1 MWAKVRRVLQAVRAL
16 SPGPR
21 TATRGLQREPD
32 VGVSHAG
39 VCSNVSR
46 PSDDEH
52 GLGRAVRPAASGL
65 GRVTPYKNDTMHVY
79 PARPR
84 CGQKYV
90 QYYRLYAHYPPAP
103 VLALH
108 VGFKSGMRFSNS
120 VRHLT
125 IGPNTAQYCPFEVRS
140 REVRRGGALEARLR
154 SCGHRGQRDLHF
166 PGVASRFPFGSFGGA
181 LGVRTARRCA
191 RGTAKI
197 VWAPWAA

>member
-1 MWAKVRRVLQAVRAL
+1 MGTVGSVICTSRAL
-16 SPGPR
+16 RRGSLLALSGERSACARRGGVIWEARKPHCRYGFLASQPPGR
-21 TATRGLQREPD
+21 TGGYEPDGRQAHVEPD

-125 IGPNTAQYCPFEVRS
+125 IGPNTAQY
-140 REVRRGGALEARLR
+140 
-154 SCGHRGQRDLHF
+154 
-166 PGVASRFPFGSFGGA
+166 
-181 LGVRTARRCA
+181 
-191 RGTAKI
+191 
-197 VWAPWAA
+197 